1 MATKTKTVK
10 MVDSSAQTVEARQI
24 FCKGESGS
32 EKGRSQLA
40 ERYDD
45 IFPFNWTMRADGK
58 FDKKANGKLDKANQV
73 LLKSERDTLE
83 QEYYAEIGAKDKT
96 KFDNAW
102 DYVKGLS
109 KHRADAAG
117 KKKTAQSTEREKWVK
132 LIRALYNKSS
142 DPEAVTQMDTQAMVT
157 AIAKHEGITL
167 D

>member
-1 MATKTKTVK
+1 MAAKTKTVK
-10 MVDSSAQTVEARQI
+10 MVDSSEQTVEARKI
-24 FCKGESGS
+24 FCNGESGS
-32 EKGRSQLA
+32 EVGRRQLA

-58 FDKKANGKLDKANQV
+58 FDKKANGKLEKADQV

-83 QEYYAEIGAKDKT
+83 QEYYAAIAAKDKT